1 MRAPPPQPPD
11 TPAESPVRLLVPNV
25 LERFQ
30 HAREHTLARHE
41 RSLRAGKVSPAI
53 RWDTSREALKS
64 PCIDPST
71 GQVVVSEAFMAYLW
85 AVAYTLLVIDQEGY
99 RRPLGEGRYAGEID
113 FAKPILAEARDLF
126 FWAMGLRR
134 EFSDWAA
141 HLPAPGRA
149 RVVEGIDYT
158 GVTNGLFID
167 AAAYL
172 LFHEYAH
179 LVHDHW
185 NIVGPIRARR
195 KEDVTEED
203 REVLKQLEAEAD
215 VDAREALLVSENPDG
230 VQLSR
235 GLAIVIAHAAM
246 LLAVARPSGLR
257 QSEHPDVDARLVNA
271 IYALTPGEVGQRDVF
286 WTVASLACD
295 LFLRANGLGMQ
306 PGPAETGEEL
316 LRRYL
321 AEFDRIKSSWALP

>member
-1 MRAPPPQPPD
+1 
-11 TPAESPVRLLVPNV
+11 LV
-25 LERFQ
+25 RFQ

-41 RSLRAGKVSPAI
+41 RSILAGKVSRAI

-64 PCIDPST
+64 PSADPST
-71 GQVVVSEAFMAYLW
+71 GQVVVSEVFMAYLW
-85 AVAYTLLVIDQEGY
+85 AVAYALLVIDQEGY
-99 RRPLGEGRYAGEID
+99 RRPLITGRYAGEID
-113 FAKPILAEARDLF
+113 FTEPVLAEARDLF

-134 EFSDWAA
+134 AFSDWPA

-158 GVTNGLFID
+158 GVTNGLFTD

-185 NIVGPIRARR
+185 NVVGPIRAKRGHGAR
-195 KEDVTEED
+195 ITDEE
-203 REVLKQLEAEAD
+203 RETLKQLETEAD
-215 VDAREALLVSENPDG
+215 VDAREALLVSEDPDG
-230 VQLSR
+230 VHLSR
-235 GLAIVIAHAAM
+235 GLAIVIAHAAA
-246 LLAVARPSGLR
+246 LLAVVRPSGL
-257 QSEHPDVDARLVNA
+257 QQGEHPDVDSRLVNA
-271 IYALTPGEVGQRDVF
+271 IYALTPDEVGQRDVF

-295 LFLRANGLGMQ
+295 LFLQANGLGMQ
-306 PGPAETGEEL
+306 AGPAETGEEL

-321 AEFDRIKSSWALP
+321 AEFDRVKSSKVLP